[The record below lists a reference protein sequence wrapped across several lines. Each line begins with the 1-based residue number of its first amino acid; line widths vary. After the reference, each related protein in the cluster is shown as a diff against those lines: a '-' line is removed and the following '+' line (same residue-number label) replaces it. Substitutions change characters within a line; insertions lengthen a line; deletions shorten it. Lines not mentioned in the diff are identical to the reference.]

1 MNKIYKTSFM
11 LSAVISVLYF
21 MINEL
26 HEDNVVIDTGIG
38 IILAIITVLLIF
50 FIWLYLRSE
59 DKRIKQKKESMN
71 M

>member
-11 LSAVISVLYF
+11 LSAVISILYF

-26 HEDNVVIDTGIG
+26 HKDSVVIDTGIG

-59 DKRIKQKKESMN
+59 DKRIKQQKESMN

>member
-11 LSAVISVLYF
+11 LSAVISILYF

-26 HEDNVVIDTGIG
+26 HKDNVVIDTGIG

-50 FIWLYLRSE
+50 FIWLYLQSE
-59 DKRIKQKKESMN
+59 DKRIKQQKESMN

>member
-1 MNKIYKTSFM
+1 M
-11 LSAVISVLYF
+11 LSAVISILYF
-21 MINEL
+21 MINEI
-26 HEDNVVIDTGIG
+26 HKDNVVIDTGIG

>member
-1 MNKIYKTSFM
+1 M

-26 HEDNVVIDTGIG
+26 HKDNVVIDTGIG

-50 FIWLYLRSE
+50 FIWLYFRSE
-59 DKRIKQKKESMN
+59 DKRIKQQKESMN

>member
-11 LSAVISVLYF
+11 LSAVISILYF
-21 MINEL
+21 MINEI
-26 HEDNVVIDTGIG
+26 HKDNVVIDTGIG

>member
-1 MNKIYKTSFM
+1 M

-50 FIWLYLRSE
+50 FIWLYFRSE
-59 DKRIKQKKESMN
+59 DKRIKQQKESMN

>member
-1 MNKIYKTSFM
+1 M

-26 HEDNVVIDTGIG
+26 HKDNVVIDTEIG

-50 FIWLYLRSE
+50 FIWLYFRSE
-59 DKRIKQKKESMN
+59 DKRIKQQKESMN